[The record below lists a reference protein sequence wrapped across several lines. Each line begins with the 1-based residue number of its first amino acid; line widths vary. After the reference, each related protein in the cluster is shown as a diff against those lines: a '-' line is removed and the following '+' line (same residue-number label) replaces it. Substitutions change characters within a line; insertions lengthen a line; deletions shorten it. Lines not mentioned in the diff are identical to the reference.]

1 VLAQYHCCALPLS
14 DFTFSTA
21 EAFLREAAAAKQNKR
36 EAISASIA
44 PHLSDHGTV
53 GVPPKLH
60 KAIESY
66 IGNYGDE
73 TYRQVALFCLGKWF
87 EAHTEAAEDLF
98 ATGQMPEAVA
108 CMMDATRISDSL
120 HLVCEVGSLG
130 GDDSWKAML
139 EQELSQAILET
150 IEEHQCEP

>member
-1 VLAQYHCCALPLS
+1 LS

-36 EAISASIA
+36 DAISASIA
-44 PHLSDHGTV
+44 PHLADHGTV
-53 GVPPKLH
+53 GIPPQLHQGIDKLL
-60 KAIESY
+60 ER
-66 IGNYGDE
+66 YGDE
-73 TYRQVALFCLGKWF
+73 AYRQVALYCLGKWF

-130 GDDSWKAML
+130 GDQDWKIML
-139 EQELSQAILET
+139 EEELSQVILEH
-150 IEEHQCEP
+150 IEEDL

>member
-1 VLAQYHCCALPLS
+1 VWAHCHCCALPLS

-21 EAFLREAAAAKQNKR
+21 EAFLREAAAAKQSKR
-36 EAISASIA
+36 DAIAASIA

-53 GVPPKLH
+53 GIPPKLH
-60 KAIESY
+60 KSIEKLLET
-66 IGNYGDE
+66 YGDE
-73 TYRQVALFCLGKWF
+73 TYRQVALFALAKWF

-98 ATGQMPEAVA
+98 NMGQMPEAVA

-130 GDDSWKAML
+130 GDQDWKIML
-139 EQELSQAILET
+139 EEELSQAILEH
-150 IEEHQCEP
+150 IEEEL

>member
-1 VLAQYHCCALPLS
+1 MS

-36 EAISASIA
+36 DAISASIA
-44 PHLSDHGTV
+44 PHLADHGTV
-53 GVPPKLH
+53 GIPPQLHQGIDKLL
-60 KAIESY
+60 ER
-66 IGNYGDE
+66 YGDE
-73 TYRQVALFCLGKWF
+73 AYRQVALYCLGKWF

-130 GDDSWKAML
+130 GDQDWKIML
-139 EQELSQAILET
+139 EEELSQVILEH
-150 IEEHQCEP
+150 IEEDL

>member
-1 VLAQYHCCALPLS
+1 MS

-21 EAFLREAAAAKQNKR
+21 EAFLREAAAAKQGKR

-44 PHLSDHGTV
+44 PHLADHGTV

-60 KAIESY
+60 QAIEALLES
-66 IGNYGDE
+66 YGDE
-73 TYRQVALFCLGKWF
+73 AYRQTALYCLGKWF
-87 EAHTEAAEDLF
+87 EAHTDAAGDLF

-130 GDDSWKAML
+130 GDDDWKIML
-139 EQELSQAILET
+139 EEELSQAILET
-150 IEEHQCEP
+150 IEEGL